1 MRGTCTEGGQSES
14 ALISSMKVLTLLGA
28 WIEPFDMAYERIGR
42 VYIQEGQFEEA
53 EKVIRKATWIN
64 FYGTDH
70 G

>member
-1 MRGTCTEGGQSES
+1 
-14 ALISSMKVLTLLGA
+14 MKVLTLLGA